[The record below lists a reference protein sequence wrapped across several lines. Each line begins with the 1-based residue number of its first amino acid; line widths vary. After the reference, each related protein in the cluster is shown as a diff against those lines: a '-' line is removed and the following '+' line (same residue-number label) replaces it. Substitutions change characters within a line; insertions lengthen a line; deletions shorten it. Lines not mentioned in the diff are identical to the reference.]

1 MRTIRLVTIFSF
13 GLGLIITIVGL
24 LLKNFASDTGG
35 LILKIGI
42 FFDVV
47 FILSLLFWIVKSL
60 TSEE

>member
-42 FFDVV
+42 FFDIV

>member
-1 MRTIRLVTIFSF
+1 MKTIRIVTIFSF

-42 FFDVV
+42 FFDIV
-47 FILSLLFWIVKSL
+47 FILSLLFWIIKSL